1 VERLAR
7 ECFFFLSESFMFDEA
22 TLGWFSD
29 ISRHPRGMQVAAPVT
44 YVFNMH
50 PPSATQLGDYPAE
63 LRAALRR
70 D

>member
-1 VERLAR
+1 
-7 ECFFFLSESFMFDEA
+7 MFDEA

-29 ISRHPRGMQVAAPVT
+29 ISRQPRGMQVAAPVT

-50 PPSATQLGDYPAE
+50 PPSTTQFGDYPAE
-63 LRAALRR
+63 LREALRR

>member
-1 VERLAR
+1 
-7 ECFFFLSESFMFDEA
+7 MFDEA

-50 PPSATQLGDYPAE
+50 PPSTTQFGDYPAE
-63 LRAALRR
+63 LREALRR